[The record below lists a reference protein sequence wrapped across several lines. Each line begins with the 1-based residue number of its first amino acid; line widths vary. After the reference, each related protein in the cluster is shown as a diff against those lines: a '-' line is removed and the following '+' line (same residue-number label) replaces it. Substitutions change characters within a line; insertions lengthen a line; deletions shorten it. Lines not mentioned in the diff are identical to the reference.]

1 MPAPRAPM
9 AQAAPVMPLVLVVP
23 APKAVQGVP
32 AQAVPQP
39 APRPDGL
46 GDVVRDLVAK
56 AKAPAPRLPE
66 PAKPEKAA
74 PVKPP
79 APKVDQTFTFSPSIK
94 VDVYGEVKEPEQVV
108 REIEAPLRRLFEA
121 WKREAESRMA
131 SVQLYDQP
139 HV

>member
-1 MPAPRAPM
+1 VA
-9 AQAAPVMPLVLVVP
+9 PLVLVTP
-23 APKAVQGVP
+23 APKVAQGVP
-32 AQAVPQP
+32 PQPVPQP

-46 GDVVRDLVAK
+46 GNVVRDLVAK

-66 PAKPEKAA
+66 PAKPTKAA

-79 APKVDQTFTFSPSIK
+79 APKVDQSFTFSPSIK
-94 VDVYGEVKEPEQVV
+94 VDVHGDVKEPEQVV
-108 REIEAPLRRLFEA
+108 REIEAPLRRLFED
-121 WKREAESRMA
+121 WKREAAAQMA